1 MRASE
6 KLTRPPMVL
15 IANDQEWTARSLES
29 ILGPSGYAVLRAYTG
44 RQALELARTTQP
56 DLVVLDERMPDMSGT
71 EVCRLLRDD
80 PRFGEHTPIIITTAD
95 AADREQRITALRAG
109 AWEHFGEPF
118 DSEMLLVKLETFI
131 RAKRA
136 VDRAQEESLV
146 DPATGLYNVRGLARR
161 AREIGADATRHGSA
175 VACVALAPEES
186 PGAYSDKVMEE
197 IAERIVRHLA
207 EIIRREGRVSD
218 AIGRLG
224 PQEFAIVAP
233 GTEAGGAVQLIER
246 LRLTI
251 EREPLDLPHERRHIR
266 VRSGFYAVPDFA
278 AAAIDPVE
286 MMVRAAGALRQSRVD
301 ADAGV
306 LQ

>member
-1 MRASE
+1 
-6 KLTRPPMVL
+6 MVL

-29 ILGPSGYAVLRAYTG
+29 IIGPSGYAVLRAYTG

-56 DLVVLDERMPDMSGT
+56 DLVILDERMSDISGT

-80 PRFGEHTPIIITTAD
+80 RRFGEHTPIFITTAD

-146 DPATGLYNVRGLARR
+146 DRATGLYNVRGLARR
-161 AREIGADATRHGSA
+161 AREIGADAMRHNTP
-175 VACVALAPEES
+175 VACVAIAPEDG
-186 PGAYSDKVMEE
+186 PAAYSDKVMEE
-197 IAERIVRHLA
+197 IAERISCHLA
-207 EIIRREGRVSD
+207 DIIRREGRVSD

-224 PQEFAIVAP
+224 PREFAIVAP
-233 GTEAGGAVQLIER
+233 DTEADGALQLIDR
-246 LRLTI
+246 LRLVI
-251 EREPLDLPHERRHIR
+251 EREPVELPNERHHIR
-266 VRSGFYAVPDFA
+266 IRFGYYAVQDFA

-286 MMVRAAGALRQSRVD
+286 LMVRAAGALRQARAHAETGV
-301 ADAGV
+301 V